1 MEDGFHGYAVIH
13 FSVLTR
19 GLSGIAFAN
28 LVAMTTVLIFYASI
42 VVFNERRF
50 PWLRCYNFLRRFV
63 ATRLFWPKT
72 AFLCAAVKAIH
83 HGSDELLQRE
93 RLRRPGSDSDEEEEE
108 KEEEEEEKEEEDKE
122 NEDEKEKEEDEE
134 EREKEEDEEEKKEE
148 DKEEKEEED
157 EEEKEEEDEEE
168 KEEEDEEEKEEDDE
182 VNYIN
187 YLVAHTT

>member
-1 MEDGFHGYAVIH
+1 MEDGFHGYAFIH

-134 EREKEEDEEEKKEE
+134 EREKEEDEEEKEEE
-148 DKEEKEEED
+148 DK
-157 EEEKEEEDEEE
+157 EE